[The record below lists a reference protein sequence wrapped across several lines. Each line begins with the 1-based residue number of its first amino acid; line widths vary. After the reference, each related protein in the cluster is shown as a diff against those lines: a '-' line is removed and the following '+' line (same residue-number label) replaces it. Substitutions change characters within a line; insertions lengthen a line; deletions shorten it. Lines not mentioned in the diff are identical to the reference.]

1 MPNLLH
7 YLYATGAFQGI
18 LLGGLLICSRQVANA
33 SRILG
38 VWSLL
43 LALNFLG
50 IFIYMNGELN
60 AFSSFIGY
68 SAFLPACYGTLLYL
82 YCRHALVD
90 RALRLKDLWHFTPIL
105 LCYLLNIDLFLATP
119 SEKLH
124 FIFNGPLSGIRF
136 HVSEVIIYLQAFVY
150 LGLSILLIKRAQ
162 NKAENTLSNYNPT
175 IFPWLWTMLALYF
188 VIWTLK
194 TLAQYVYQGVMLSP
208 IADGL
213 IVVFIYSIAMAQ
225 WRDPKLFKI
234 EQLKTDIHGENSSNF
249 TNSGQSEQANNSQSY
264 KEVSKKTTGAL
275 NASIRASLL
284 TVVQQHMQDHQAF
297 LDNQLTLTRFSEATK
312 ISTHHLSEVLN
323 QHQGKNFYQFVN
335 EYRINY
341 ICEILQKDQ
350 QTRILDIALSAGFSS
365 KSTFNAVFK
374 QFKKLTP
381 SQYRQ
386 QLLTK

>member
-7 YLYATGAFQGI
+7 YLYAIGAFQGV
-18 LLGGLLICSRQVANA
+18 LFGGLLICSRQVANA

-38 VWSLL
+38 AWSLL

-50 IFIYMNGELN
+50 TFIYMNGELN

-82 YCRHALVD
+82 YCRHALVE
-90 RALRLKDLWHFTPIL
+90 RALTLKDLWHFIPIL
-105 LCYLLNIDLFLATP
+105 LCYLLNIDLFVATS
-119 SEKLH
+119 SEKLN
-124 FIFNGPLSGIRF
+124 FIFNGPLSSIRF
-136 HVSEVIIYLQAFVY
+136 HMSEVIIYLQAFVY

-162 NKAENTLSNYNPT
+162 NKAEHTLSNYNPT
-175 IFPWLWTMLALYF
+175 IFPWLWTMMALYF

-194 TLAQYVYQGVMLSP
+194 TLAHYVYQGVMLSP

-234 EQLKTDIHGENSSNF
+234 EQLKTDVHEGKSPNF
-249 TNSGQSEQANNSQSY
+249 TNSGQTEPVN
-264 KEVSKKTTGAL
+264 KEVTTKTTGAL
-275 NASIRASLL
+275 NASIRESLL

-297 LDNQLTLTRFSEATK
+297 LDNQLTLTRFSEATQ

-341 ICEILQKDQ
+341 ICDILQKDQ

-381 SQYRQ
+381 SQYRK
-386 QLLTK
+386 QLMTK